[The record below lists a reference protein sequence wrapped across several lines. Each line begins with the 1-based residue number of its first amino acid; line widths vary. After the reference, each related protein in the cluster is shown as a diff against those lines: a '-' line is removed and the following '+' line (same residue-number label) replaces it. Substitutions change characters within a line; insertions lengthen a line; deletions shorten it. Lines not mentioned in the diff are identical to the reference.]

1 MHLNLKF
8 EIEKPETTP
17 SGLSLS
23 LLNFKVTI
31 SKDGNSSF
39 EFYKKP
45 AKKPLFVH
53 HQSAIPTKSK
63 LNFIRNER
71 KRIKDRCSSNIS
83 TKQHLNTF
91 DGILHLRGEGYR
103 ADKTPTKPST
113 NPQPT
118 NTEWSYLKIPYISE
132 LLNHRITNIFWK
144 KKKNIPVR
152 IAHRSYTLPIRQALS
167 HTSKERKCTGDKCPI
182 SNTGLCL
189 RRNAVYQLTCNSCD
203 QQYIRST
210 TRFIHDRVRE
220 HLNNENSSVKKH
232 IYSCQNI
239 DCKGIDVKVIMSE
252 NDPANLRLYKE
263 FYITKC

>member
-1 MHLNLKF
+1 MHLSLKF

-23 LLNFKVTI
+23 LLDFKVVI
-31 SKDGNSSF
+31 SKDCNSSF

-91 DGILHLRGEGYR
+91 DGILHLNGYPE
-103 ADKTPTKPST
+103 KGIEQTKRPQ
-113 NPQPT
+113 NPQQTLNLPT
-118 NTEWSYLKIPYISE
+118 QNGHTLRSLTF
-132 LLNHRITNIFWK
+132 LNDSITGSLTFFE
-144 KKKNIPVR
+144 KKNTPVR

-239 DCKGIDVKVIMSE
+239 DCKGIDVKIIMSE
-252 NDPANLRLYKE
+252 NDPANLRL
-263 FYITKC
+263 